1 MQSVD
6 KKLESSDMGQSMD
19 TVKVVDRNG
28 AVVSEMEVSAK
39 LAGVNPQLI
48 HDVIVGY
55 QRNRRRGT
63 ASTLTKGGVSAS
75 GKKPWRQKGTG
86 RARAGYVSS
95 PLWRGGG
102 AAFGPKPRDFTRL
115 IPQGLRGRALEAAFV
130 DKLREGRVVVVES
143 IPETGGKTKEMA
155 RWLAQI
161 GAQKKPLVVLGG
173 PAEEIVRATRNIA
186 GAAVVRLESL
196 NAWIL
201 MAHGAAVM
209 TKDVFTKLQERLG

>member
-1 MQSVD
+1 
-6 KKLESSDMGQSMD
+6 MGKIME
-19 TVKVVDRNG
+19 TVKVIDQNG
-28 AVVSEMEVSAK
+28 AVVSELEVSAK
-39 LAGVNPQLI
+39 LAGAKVNPQLI

-63 ASTLTKGGVSAS
+63 ASTLTKGEVRAS

-102 AAFGPKPRDFTRL
+102 VTFGPKPRDFARV
-115 IPQGLRGRALEAAFV
+115 IPKGLRGRVLEAAFA
-130 DKLREGRVVVVES
+130 DKLGDGEVVVVEV
-143 IPETGGKTKEMA
+143 IPTTGGKTKEMA
-155 RWLAQI
+155 RWLSQI
-161 GAQKKPLVVLGG
+161 GAARKPLVVLSE
-173 PAEEIVRATRNIA
+173 PAEDVVRATRNIA

-201 MAHGAAVM
+201 MRHGVIVM